1 MKKFKLLLAA
11 FVATL
16 FAFVGGNAFAD
27 GATYSLTIKGAHVGH
42 TYEAYQILLV
52 IFHQTKNSFKRKIGI

>member
-16 FAFVGGNAFAD
+16 FAFVSGNAFAD
-27 GATYSLTIKGAHVGH
+27 GATYSLTIKGTHVGH
-42 TYEAYQILLV
+42 TYEAYQIFAGDISSDEKTLSNV
-52 IFHQTKNSFKRKIGI
+52 K

>member
-27 GATYSLTIKGAHVGH
+27 GATYSLTIKGTHVGH
-42 TYEAYQILLV
+42 TYEAYQILSL
-52 IFHQTKNSFKRKIGI
+52 IHI